1 MRSSI
6 RRGLVMTAFAGTC
19 VLAAGPIALAQATT
33 SPEAFALDAT
43 GVISVPN
50 VGDATLTGTPNVTA
64 VNGAVDSLLQV
75 AVAHDTVTSTPPGN
89 SATSVLTSIT
99 TPATNILS
107 GLDLPILGSLLG
119 PAAGLLDAGAV
130 SSSCTWDGTGT
141 ADADFTLSSSI
152 ANLEFLGTAVTIPG
166 TLGTDVLLSSLIPS
180 ATYNT
185 LVGNLVSLVGGLTS
199 AAGIVIELNYVT
211 PGPGTGTRT
220 VSAVHIAITGAGSG
234 LLSGATGTSNVE
246 TIDIAS
252 STCGS
257 GTSVVASPVAGGKGL
272 GIGLGLLGLLGS
284 GFAAVY
290 LRRRHVALAA

>member
-19 VLAAGPIALAQATT
+19 VLAAGPAALASATT
-33 SPEAFALDAT
+33 SPEAFALDAS
-43 GVISVPN
+43 GVITVGN
-50 VGDATLTGTPNVTA
+50 VGDATLTGNPNVTTGA
-64 VNGAVDSLLQV
+64 GAVDSLLQV
-75 AVAHDTVTSTPPGN
+75 AVGHDTVTSTPPGN
-89 SATSVLTSIT
+89 TATSVLANASVT
-99 TPATNILS
+99 TPSTNILS
-107 GLDLPILGSLLG
+107 GLLGVLGILGN
-119 PAAGLLDAGAV
+119 PGLLTATGV

-141 ADADFTLSSSI
+141 ADSDFTLASNVATI
-152 ANLEFLGTAVTIPG
+152 DLLGTSVSVGAVS
-166 TLGTDVLLSSLIPS
+166 GTDVPLSSIIPA

-185 LVGNLVSLVGGLTS
+185 LVGDLVSLTGGLAS
-199 AAGIVIELNYVT
+199 AAGLDIELNYVT
-211 PGPGTGTRT
+211 AGPGTGTRT
-220 VSAVHIAITGAGSG
+220 VDAIHVSLTAGSG
-234 LLSGATGTSNVE
+234 LLSGATTTNNVE

-290 LRRRHVALAA
+290 LRRRHAALAA